1 MKKYLATVVLA
12 FACAASAFAQT
23 TREEFI
29 ERYNLLSSKLGS
41 AGVGIETLLDK
52 WEAAY
57 PDDLDMLSGKFLDYY
72 TKSQTTRLEAKPG
85 KETYMGVK
93 PTVTLKDSTGAD
105 VNYFQENFYDDE
117 LFGQAIKY
125 IDKIIAGHPER
136 LDVRLSKISA
146 LTNYEKDS
154 PDMALSELMSLID
167 YNYGTSPAWEYPG
180 IETVDNEVFKTSVQ
194 EYCYTFFRF
203 GIPEGYEAF
212 RTVAEKMLS
221 YNKNDVL
228 FLNDLGSYYLV
239 GKKDNK
245 QALKYYNKVLK
256 IAPGDLT
263 AIRNSIVLARNSKN
277 WKLEKKYLPMLI
289 KYSDN
294 ESDRKSAEMRLEYLS
309 K

>member
-1 MKKYLATVVLA
+1 MKKYLTTVVLSL
-12 FACAASAFAQT
+12 ACAASAFAQT

-52 WEAAY
+52 WEAAF
-57 PDDLDMLSGKFLDYY
+57 PDDIEMLSGKFIYYY
-72 TKSQTTRLEAKPG
+72 TKSQTTKLEPKPG
-85 KETYMGVK
+85 RDTYMGVK
-93 PTVTLKDSTGAD
+93 PTVTLKDSTGTD
-105 VNYFQENFYDDE
+105 INYFQENFYDDE
-117 LFGQAIKY
+117 LFGQAMKY
-125 IDKIIAGHPER
+125 IDKIVQLHPER
-136 LDVRLSKISA
+136 LDIRLSRISA

-154 PDMALSELMSLID
+154 PDMALSELISLID

-180 IETVDNEVFKTSVQ
+180 IETVDNEVFKTSIQ
-194 EYCYTFFRF
+194 EYCYSFFRL

-263 AIRNSIVLARNSKN
+263 AIRNCIVLARNSRN

-289 KYSDN
+289 QYSDS
-294 ESDRKSAEMRLEYLS
+294 ESDRKAAEMRLEYLG